1 MLIYKLFIKTMNIS
15 VRFVP
20 IRNTSPD
27 THITRITWILK
38 LKRRRHDSG
47 PSSHEV
53 AAELARAVRARS
65 RAAHGNNRAFPIPAG
80 PSRTGQHTL
89 IRRNQCHRTPGEL
102 NKVSECSKKRRPGW
116 KFWSKHIIQF
126 TAGVRSVDCAA
137 PTFKMGSFAPLLLAR
152 CTPGLRAALE
162 RLFRSPRKLWQ
173 FMK

>member
-1 MLIYKLFIKTMNIS
+1 MLFYASLFYSSKPWIS
-15 VRFVP
+15 VHFVP
-20 IRNTSPD
+20 LRNTSPE

-38 LKRRRHDSG
+38 LKQRRHDQG

-89 IRRNQCHRTPGEL
+89 IRQNQCHRTPGEL

-137 PTFKMGSFAPLLLAR
+137 PTFKMGSFAPL
-152 CTPGLRAALE
+152 
-162 RLFRSPRKLWQ
+162 
-173 FMK
+173 